1 MPSSNTKL
9 CNNCGSEIDERASIC
24 ATCGE
29 NPDKTVSDQGGNSN
43 VNEEKSISPSELEHS
58 NNDDNND
65 DEYNGFFIGAIVKLT
80 GHIIAIALISGILQ
94 YGIDLVIFWRS
105 FQIETAAGETTI
117 FGAATFIAGFLIWIG
132 IFIKWKM
139 ALKKESQQ

>member
-1 MPSSNTKL
+1 VPTKT
-9 CNNCGSEIDERASIC
+9 CKNCGSEIDERASIC

-29 NPDKTVSDQGGNSN
+29 NPDKTVSGQGGNSN

-58 NNDDNND
+58 NNDNNND
-65 DEYNGFFIGAIVKLT
+65 GYNGFFIGAIIKLT
-80 GHIIAIALISGILQ
+80 GHLLATSIIWQILR

-105 FQIETAAGETTI
+105 FQIQTAAGENTT
-117 FGAATFIAGFLIWIG
+117 FGTATLIAAFLIWIG

-139 ALKKESQQ
+139 AWEPDPESQQ